1 MNLKFCVYRDVR
13 IRVFK
18 VGIDVMCNASP
29 SVTCDAVATQMSQQ
43 FSLQQYN
50 CFHQPAAST
59 HSLLNWAISRISS
72 THMISNM
79 SPHGAG
85 EGKTSTEK

>member
-59 HSLLNWAISRISS
+59 HSAAELGNF
-72 THMISNM
+72 THQLHTHDI
-79 SPHGAG
+79 
-85 EGKTSTEK
+85 

>member
-1 MNLKFCVYRDVR
+1 MNLFWDFCVYRVVR

-59 HSLLNWAISRISS
+59 HSAAELGNF
-72 THMISNM
+72 THQLHTHDI
-79 SPHGAG
+79 
-85 EGKTSTEK
+85 